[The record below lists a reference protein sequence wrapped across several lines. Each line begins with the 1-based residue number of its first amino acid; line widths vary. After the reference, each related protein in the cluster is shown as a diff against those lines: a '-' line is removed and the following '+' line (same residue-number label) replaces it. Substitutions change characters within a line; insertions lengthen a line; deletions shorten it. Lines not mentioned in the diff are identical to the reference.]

1 MTGLGKSLFLYC
13 LLVLLPPAIAGFISN
28 DKESLRESFQK
39 QNWDDV
45 VLQADKLIDSSAS
58 DSQKDLYRLLQAMA
72 LFQQMQVDECIAV
85 LEPIGEQSLYYT
97 WAKLF
102 LARLAYVSDNRRV
115 LESSLQGLNKANL
128 KGEIRVEAK
137 FYDAYLLMM
146 NVKWSAAEK
155 VLKTLERQSRGGEVH
170 SSILESQ
177 ALVYSHISKYDM
189 LCKTLEKIYVKYPKH
204 IWFEA
209 VAPEIKNIKLGKK
222 QYTCAVSDKAFEA
235 RRRNLNLMGEF
246 TRVNNEIQKWFQ
258 VSHLSIKKQKIL
270 LAQQSAV
277 EGHPEIAVKT
287 LQGISDYK
295 SDLEVLN
302 PLSFAAARAGDMT
315 LAIDTSMT
323 IHRITGFSKK
333 GSMALYQAALWSY
346 QMKDYEN
353 AEMRFK
359 LLKPHR
365 LSRAY
370 QKEVQWYLGWLRY
383 LRGDFLAAE
392 KSFRMLM
399 KTRKGRSAGDANDRL
414 NYWLAMTQL
423 QNGKRDKARV
433 ILTQLSERKGMN
445 YYSFLARERLKLIPD
460 TPAKSTPKV
469 EVPQLLVLAQSLYL
483 SPFTE
488 NAPQPNA
495 QEVEEEEMTAL
506 TSLEDGA
513 EESATVAAAS
523 AEEENKTATDTPEET
538 TTDAAEVTNAATP
551 VKESDAMAS
560 EVFTRSESL
569 LKIERAKSFWSVGL
583 DELAR
588 REVSDLE
595 NSRTSFELL
604 KKITE
609 EYRAMGLYNRLSS
622 LGHDFVNKA
631 DLNSNKFI
639 YEAIYPKAYAEY
651 VDTAATETNVA
662 KSLIWGI
669 MKAESMYRPWVK
681 SPVGALGLMQVMPTT
696 GQRLA
701 DLLDY
706 KNFSPQ
712 ALLKP
717 EDAIRFGSK
726 YLERLGK
733 KFDHTV
739 QLVAAAYNA
748 GPHRVSQWLYY
759 FGYMQMDEWVEH
771 IPFLETRN
779 YVKRVTVNY
788 MAYNELYGKGHGQE
802 LALIGPVPV
811 QLAGAPETKENWE

>member
-1 MTGLGKSLFLYC
+1 MTRLGKSLFLYC
-13 LLVLLPPAIAGFISN
+13 LLVLLPPAIAGFLSN
-28 DKESLRESFQK
+28 DKDMLRDSFQK
-39 QNWDDV
+39 QNWEDV
-45 VLQADKLIDSSAS
+45 ILHTDKLIDSGGSE
-58 DSQKDLYRLLQAMA
+58 SQKDLYRLLQAMS
-72 LFQQMQVDECIAV
+72 LFQQMRVDESIES

-102 LARLAYVSDNRRV
+102 LARLAYVSDNRAI
-115 LESSLQGLNKANL
+115 LENSVQELNKINL
-128 KGEIRVEAK
+128 KGEVRVEAQ
-137 FYDAYLLMM
+137 FYEAHLLIMDQ
-146 NVKWSAAEK
+146 KWEAAEK
-155 VLKTLERQSRGGEVH
+155 MLKSLEKRSRGGEVH
-170 SSILESQ
+170 ASILESQ
-177 ALVYSHISKYDM
+177 ALVYSHSPKRDR
-189 LCKTLEKIYVKYPKH
+189 LCKTLEKIYTNYPKH
-204 IWFEA
+204 LWFDS
-209 VAPEIKNIKLGKK
+209 VAPEIKNITLGKK
-222 QYTCAVSDKAFEA
+222 KYACVVSDKSFEA
-235 RRRNLNLMGEF
+235 RRRHLNLMGEF
-246 TRVNNEIQKWFQ
+246 TRVNNEIKKWIHT
-258 VSHLSIKKQKIL
+258 SHLSLKKQKIL
-270 LAQQSAV
+270 LAQQGVA
-277 EGHPEIAVKT
+277 EGHPEVAVKT
-287 LQGISDYK
+287 LQEVPGYK
-295 SDLEVLN
+295 SDLEVLS
-302 PLSFAAARAGDMT
+302 PLSFAAARAGEMT
-315 LAIDTSMT
+315 LAINTTMT
-323 IHRITGFSKK
+323 IHRLAGFSKK

-359 LLKPHR
+359 LLKTPR
-365 LSRAY
+365 LSRVY

-383 LRGDFLAAE
+383 LRGDFIAAE
-392 KSFRMLM
+392 KSFRLLM
-399 KTRKGRSAGDANDRL
+399 KSKRARTTGEANDRL

-423 QNGKRDKARV
+423 QNGKRDKARM
-433 ILTQLSERKGMN
+433 ILARLSERKGMN
-445 YYSFLARERLKLIPD
+445 YYSFLARERLKLIPESVVEP
-460 TPAKSTPKV
+460 TRRV
-469 EVPQLLVLAQSLYL
+469 EVPELLTLADASYMT
-483 SPFTE
+483 PFSE
-488 NAPQPNA
+488 MAPQPNW
-495 QEVEEEEMTAL
+495 QEAEEEELNAL
-506 TSLEDGA
+506 TVA
-513 EESATVAAAS
+513 EEGSLDTMTPATAEAANTEDEAKT
-523 AEEENKTATDTPEET
+523 ETTATTEDATAEAA
-538 TTDAAEVTNAATP
+538 TDAAAKEPEV
-551 VKESDAMAS
+551 VAS

-595 NSRTSFELL
+595 NNRTSFDLL
-604 KKITE
+604 KKITD

-622 LGHDFVNKA
+622 LGHDFVGKA

-662 KSLIWGI
+662 RSLIWGI

-701 DLLDY
+701 DLLEY

-712 ALLKP
+712 SLLKP
-717 EDAIRFGSK
+717 QDAIRFGSK

-788 MAYNELYGKGHGQE
+788 MAYNELYGKGNGEE

-811 QLAGAPETKENWE
+811 QLAGAPETKETWE